1 MKRLIYFN
9 IIFLF
14 LSLISGKNIYAQPDK
29 VKSIDGVEIFFEVY
43 GDGDLTLF
51 FVHGWSCDK
60 SYWKDQVSYFSKYYK
75 VVTVDLAGH
84 GESGLERK
92 DYKVELFGEDVAS
105 VVNHLKLSKVILIG
119 HSMGGSVIL
128 EAARKLTGKVIGLI
142 GVDTYQSFKDD
153 WTSEQKE
160 GFLKPIKENF
170 VAASQGFV
178 RSMFP
183 KDADT
188 LLVKKVVEDMSAAP
202 PNVAVSAMRNLFY
215 YDPVPTLE
223 KIKLPIVSINC
234 DMYPVSVEE
243 NKNFVKDYEVKLMKG
258 VGHFLMMEK
267 PEEFNELLL
276 ESANKLLSINEY
288 EK

>member
-29 VKSIDGVEIFFEVY
+29 VKSIDGVEISFEVY

-128 EAARKLTGKVIGLI
+128 EAAGKLTGKVIGLI

-170 VAASQGFV
+170 VEATKGFV

-183 KDADT
+183 QNADT
-188 LLVKKVVEDMSAAP
+188 SLVNKVVLDMSSAP
-202 PNVAVSAMRNLFY
+202 PKVAVSAMRNLFY

-223 KIKLPIVSINC
+223 KINLPIVSINC
-234 DMYPVSVEE
+234 DLYPVSIEE
-243 NKNFVKDYEVKLMKG
+243 NRNFVKDYEVKVMRG

-267 PEEFNELLL
+267 PDQFNSLLL
-276 ESANKLLSINEY
+276 ESINKLLSIEEY
-288 EK
+288 AK